1 VGLAPN
7 NFVQLGG
14 FNLVG
19 LMGALK
25 FRALLTPLPLVFKIK
40 VTKLKQQQVN

>member
-14 FNLVG
+14 FDLVG
-19 LMGALK
+19 LVEAFLSRLWNLGLYWH
-25 FRALLTPLPLVFKIK
+25 I
-40 VTKLKQQQVN
+40 